1 MPLTYSQHAIDRM
14 YERSITTSFVEATVG
29 AGNYV
34 LQAHNTRLYNATYQ
48 YQSTIAIPVLNYF
61 GQQLFDIYYM
71 PLFNYQV
78 VLNTFSVSVVT
89 DAAGTHV
96 VTVWWT

>member
-29 AGNYV
+29 NGNYV
-34 LQAHNTRLYNATYQ
+34 LQAHNTRLYSAAYQ
-48 YQSTIAIPVLNYF
+48 YQNTIAVPVLNYW
-61 GQQLFDIYYM
+61 GQQLFAPNYM

-78 VLNTFSVSVVT
+78 VLNSFTVSVVT